1 MCGEGMHSAQGY
13 IVGSSSN
20 PGPPGKGAWRDRVGM
35 VGVCLCIYE
44 NERETEGPLRVG
56 RATGTEQQK

>member
-1 MCGEGMHSAQGY
+1 MCGEGMHPAQGY

-20 PGPPGKGAWRDRVGM
+20 PGQPREGAWRDSVGM

-44 NERETEGPLRVG
+44 NERERLRG
-56 RATGTEQQK
+56 L

>member
-1 MCGEGMHSAQGY
+1 MCGEGMHPAQGY

-20 PGPPGKGAWRDRVGM
+20 PGQPREGAWRDSVGM

-44 NERETEGPLRVG
+44 KETD
-56 RATGTEQQK
+56 